1 MAFCYKKVI
10 QYSASFTIHAAR
22 VFPIFANKVLHLKKL
37 SFANIL
43 YRALSGD
50 AYSIIHESF
59 ESNPHFGQKT
69 NCISGETIFCDE
81 NELVCIW
88 VIIQRNIHLRPT
100 IAVAIFSVFWWHE
113 DQKTELCISSSKS
126 NLRYFF
132 QVDAAVSRDFL
143 PFFSK
148 RTSFSRII
156 AQNKHRKKY
165 RHVYFCNL
173 ILHTQPFLFTVH
185 GRSCTSAPKLWQRL
199 RRRPRGRDRPRS
211 RWCCDN
217 DVIADVGTSASAGEM
232 AASPDQ
238 PCCSCVIH
246 AKRAPCNIQHLDY
259 NYRGDFEIL
268 HASNYNTVNTK
279 TSFISEDDDY
289 FLSLSKDRRFLTP
302 IPVSEL

>member
-81 NELVCIW
+81 NELVCIR

-132 QVDAAVSRDFL
+132 KLMRLYLEIFCHFSPNVPHLVGSL
-143 PFFSK
+143 PK
-148 RTSFSRII
+148 V
-156 AQNKHRKKY
+156 KHQWNEKE
-165 RHVYFCNL
+165 VQTCITL
-173 ILHTQPFLFTVH
+173 
-185 GRSCTSAPKLWQRL
+185 
-199 RRRPRGRDRPRS
+199 
-211 RWCCDN
+211 
-217 DVIADVGTSASAGEM
+217 
-232 AASPDQ
+232 
-238 PCCSCVIH
+238 
-246 AKRAPCNIQHLDY
+246 
-259 NYRGDFEIL
+259 
-268 HASNYNTVNTK
+268 
-279 TSFISEDDDY
+279 
-289 FLSLSKDRRFLTP
+289 
-302 IPVSEL
+302 

>member
-81 NELVCIW
+81 NELVCIR

-132 QVDAAVSRDFL
+132 RVDAAVSRDFL

-156 AQNKHRKKY
+156 AQ
-165 RHVYFCNL
+165 
-173 ILHTQPFLFTVH
+173 
-185 GRSCTSAPKLWQRL
+185 S
-199 RRRPRGRDRPRS
+199 
-211 RWCCDN
+211 
-217 DVIADVGTSASAGEM
+217 
-232 AASPDQ
+232 
-238 PCCSCVIH
+238 
-246 AKRAPCNIQHLDY
+246 
-259 NYRGDFEIL
+259 
-268 HASNYNTVNTK
+268 K
-279 TSFISEDDDY
+279 TSME
-289 FLSLSKDRRFLTP
+289 
-302 IPVSEL
+302 